1 MQSLPHPCISV
12 VKHASRLMIKTPIYR
27 TMSSSST
34 PSDSKSQPDQLL
46 SLPSA
51 SSDPQTT
58 TIDMSA
64 GGKTVKLDH
73 LGPLVVNKD
82 GSLSRIENWSQMSEV
97 EKQNTVRIL
106 GKRNAARREALLQA
120 GRGGEEG
127 K

>member
-1 MQSLPHPCISV
+1 MFN
-12 VKHASRLMIKTPIYR
+12 TPIYR
-27 TMSSSST
+27 TMSSST

-64 GGKTVKLDH
+64 GGNTVKLDH